1 MASISITYVPQYEG
15 CHRIAVRGDGIAPV
29 PPYCIY
35 IDSSA
40 SVIGEA
46 KTTVITIDE
55 TYDLCLPNTPGIG
68 TVSCGNYTINAYIQ
82 PCCAAEDDVESR
94 VGFKF
99 DGINLNPCEV
109 YDISCTKSGIAN
121 IVITNPGS
129 GYTST
134 PSVIISPTGGGS
146 GFVGAPVMDG
156 DTVESVTIS
165 NNGQNYTTAAEV
177 RFSVSP
183 TGDTT
188 IGYIEYC
195 PCGTN
200 CGENSILSYNNC
212 VDQGAESAIT
222 PFTGS
227 SYRVCSQ
234 STPTVT
240 NSTATVIQKIASENC
255 CNCQNY
261 RISNGEKDRS
271 LTIDYIDC
279 DNVRQTAAILP
290 LAALV
295 VCMVPGSL
303 HIVEDYIVTVTDLGT
318 CP

>member
-1 MASISITYVPQYEG
+1 MPKEIVSPLLF
-15 CHRIAVRGDGIAPV
+15 
-29 PPYCIY
+29 IY
-35 IDSSA
+35 I
-40 SVIGEA
+40 IFIN
-46 KTTVITIDE
+46 ITNPIQ
-55 TYDLCLPNTPGIG
+55 
-68 TVSCGNYTINAYIQ
+68 VVFRKRFFIQ
-82 PCCAAEDDVESR
+82 PCCADEDDVESR
-94 VGFKF
+94 VDFKF
-99 DGINLNPCEV
+99 STLTNKCEV

-134 PSVIISPTGGGS
+134 PSVLITPTGGGT

-165 NNGQNYTTAAEV
+165 NNGQYYTTVAAV
-177 RFSVSP
+177 RFDISP
-183 TGDTT
+183 TGDTAE
-188 IGYIEYC
+188 GYIEYC

-200 CGENSILSYNNC
+200 CGENSIVSYNNC
-212 VDQGAESAIT
+212 VDQGVEDVIT

-227 SYRVCSQ
+227 SYKVCSQ
-234 STPTVT
+234 SMPTVA
-240 NSTATVIQKIASENC
+240 NSPETVVQKIASEAC

-261 RISNGEKDRS
+261 RVSNGDKDRS

-290 LAALV
+290 LAAFV
-295 VCMVPGSL
+295 TCMVPGSL